1 MFCDP
6 TLPDLVVSGPQN
18 ILFPERPNK
27 YFIIYKVSKKKTT
40 KSNKRWT
47 KVMSIAQSCCQETV
61 EIHESRD
68 TLSSNE
74 MQANMTRLV
83 YY

>member
-1 MFCDP
+1 MDP
-6 TLPDLVVSGPQN
+6 TLPDLVVLGPQN

-27 YFIIYKVSKKKTT
+27 YFITYKVSKK
-40 KSNKRWT
+40 
-47 KVMSIAQSCCQETV
+47 
-61 EIHESRD
+61 IHESRD
-68 TLSSNE
+68 MPSSNE